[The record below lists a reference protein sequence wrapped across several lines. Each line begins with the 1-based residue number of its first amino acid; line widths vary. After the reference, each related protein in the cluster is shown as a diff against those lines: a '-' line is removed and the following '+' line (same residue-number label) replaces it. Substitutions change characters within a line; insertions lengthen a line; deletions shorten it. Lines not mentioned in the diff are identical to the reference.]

1 MSTVLV
7 AEDSGTVRE
16 LLRTALTLAGHQV
29 VEAVDGTEAWGLLQA
44 RPVDA
49 LVTDLHLPG
58 LDGLSLV
65 RNVRRDD
72 RLQALPVVIV
82 TGNAAAGPAA
92 AEAGADGVVLKP
104 FTISAISDAVAEA
117 IEARTP
123 MEAPA

>member
-16 LLRTALTLAGHQV
+16 LLRTALTLAGYQV
-29 VEAVDGTEAWGLLQA
+29 LEAADGNAAWTMLHA
-44 RPVDA
+44 HPVDA
-49 LVTDLHLPG
+49 VVTDLHLPG

-65 RNVRRDD
+65 RNIRRDD
-72 RLQALPVVIV
+72 RLKTLPAIIV

-92 AEAGADGVVLKP
+92 AEAGADRVVLKP
-104 FTISAISDAVAEA
+104 FTISAIGDAVSGA
-117 IEARTP
+117 IETRTH